1 MLVEAFL
8 HTASGRPEPEWLQR
22 VLDRLAP
29 VLDEQPRLRELL
41 EPQAVLRVYA
51 ETFRADR
58 DLPAHVQHRLMARA
72 ATVFGRVMEGV
83 SNGENGVLSRAGRAL
98 VLAARVAWGFVECA
112 VPGNIWQVVTKQT
125 FQVVYLLESLL
136 IAGGT
141 FVRGFEPAAAWGW
154 KLLLW
159 TALVHGGLALLS
171 LHYTGKRTPFQR
183 VMTVLGAVALG
194 VLVLGIVKTPE
205 ALRDAGVAL
214 RDAAAHAAQVVR
226 GWWS

>member
-1 MLVEAFL
+1 M
-8 HTASGRPEPEWLQR
+8 
-22 VLDRLAP
+22 
-29 VLDEQPRLRELL
+29 
-41 EPQAVLRVYA
+41 
-51 ETFRADR
+51 
-58 DLPAHVQHRLMARA
+58 
-72 ATVFGRVMEGV
+72 
-83 SNGENGVLSRAGRAL
+83 
-98 VLAARVAWGFVECA
+98 
-112 VPGNIWQVVTKQT
+112 VTKQT

-141 FVRGFEPAAAWGW
+141 FVRGFEPAAALGW

-194 VLVLGIVKTPE
+194 VLVLGIVTTPE